1 VLSKSSY
8 YVWSSAHDLA
18 YYESFRFIVA
28 VRSGAVPCK
37 IAHDGISQG
46 LSDIPGVFPSVAAL
60 CLAVQE
66 EGASSLYRLARDFYL
81 SKGSLATHLEEAL
94 KRV

>member
-1 VLSKSSY
+1 
-8 YVWSSAHDLA
+8 
-18 YYESFRFIVA
+18 

-81 SKGSLATHLEEAL
+81 SKGSHATHLEEAL